1 MKVWIWICSPLTF
14 STTILSAIGPFTPT
28 SLGIKGAPSPRQ
40 GCTLGGRPHAPS
52 QHGARADMFRG
63 IRPDIGRETRFLTID
78 SISGGF
84 FSQANPSSSFFCQS
98 ANRSRDWLGSSS
110 RPLLDID
117 HLHLFLMIPAPKGYW
132 PELRKDQQGRHS
144 EFKGYWPEHRKDQQ
158 GRHSEPKGY
167 WPELRKDQQDSTL
180 WNPRA
185 IDLSSG
191 KTSKG

>member
-63 IRPDIGRETRFLTID
+63 IRPDIGRETRFLRID

-98 ANRSRDWLGSSS
+98 DNRSRDWLGSSS
-110 RPLLDID
+110 RPLLDSD
-117 HLHLFLMIPAPKGYW
+117 QLHLFLMIPAHRGGMVSRNPHS
-132 PELRKDQQGRHS
+132 PNLTCLDQRREDRNQVI
-144 EFKGYWPEHRKDQQ
+144 F
-158 GRHSEPKGY
+158 
-167 WPELRKDQQDSTL
+167 
-180 WNPRA
+180 
-185 IDLSSG
+185 
-191 KTSKG
+191 

>member
-63 IRPDIGRETRFLTID
+63 IRPDIGRETRFLRID

-117 HLHLFLMIPAPKGYW
+117 QLHLFLMIPTHRGMVSRNPHS
-132 PELRKDQQGRHS
+132 PNLTCLDQRREDRDSSHIRK
-144 EFKGYWPEHRKDQQ
+144 KDCPDTSNRP
-158 GRHSEPKGY
+158 G
-167 WPELRKDQQDSTL
+167 
-180 WNPRA
+180 N
-185 IDLSSG
+185 SG
-191 KTSKG
+191 KLPLQPLWANSSWHLVSSFL